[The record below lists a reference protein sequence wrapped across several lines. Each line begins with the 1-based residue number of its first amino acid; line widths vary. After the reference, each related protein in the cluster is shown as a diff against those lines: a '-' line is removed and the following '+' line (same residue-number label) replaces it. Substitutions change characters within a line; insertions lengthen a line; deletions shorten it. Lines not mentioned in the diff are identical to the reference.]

1 MKIGELKKACKIFV
15 ILLSGS
21 VVVSCEDKTPGIPPA
36 VSEISHTIGGIVSDA
51 RGGILKDVTVM
62 LESENGIDM
71 QTKTD
76 TLGAYVFNG
85 LETPGIY
92 KLKVV
97 PGEGSENIEESVIL
111 ENKGNTIQCKYVDVQ
126 LPSTYSGTVKPEEE
140 TQVEI
145 RRATNRSLKFP

>member
-62 LESENGIDM
+62 L
-71 QTKTD
+71 
-76 TLGAYVFNG
+76 
-85 LETPGIY
+85 
-92 KLKVV
+92 
-97 PGEGSENIEESVIL
+97 
-111 ENKGNTIQCKYVDVQ
+111 
-126 LPSTYSGTVKPEEE
+126 
-140 TQVEI
+140 
-145 RRATNRSLKFP
+145 